1 MTKIIWMISFISA
14 LLGMVTMC
22 IPSKHA
28 YILTWATFVTAVL
41 GVIILLILMYGG
53 PIYL

>member
-1 MTKIIWMISFISA
+1 MTKIIWMISFVSA

-22 IPSKHA
+22 IPNRCA
-28 YILTWATFVTAVL
+28 YILTWVLFVTTVL
-41 GVIILLILMYGG
+41 GVITLLIIMYGG